1 MKYASYFSV
10 ILTCFLIIFNLVS
23 CKAFSKKSLNGNA
36 SYDEYQLNTLTDQ
49 TYLFGIQQSS
59 HNKQLYEFIVC
70 LSSEEAGA
78 DISQKRC
85 VNAYRTINNDN
96 FYIPEHLILNA
107 DFSDDILK
115 HHKHIGYAKSASA
128 IAAGAGAGFYGIK
141 LAREILETGI
151 HVIGFAALVVMG
163 VVLFVPREKVNK
175 VTEGLDV
182 NRFAIDLARSGANTF
197 SSIKVFSTDAA
208 GFINKPEETRSLMAS
223 KAYINIWGTSQSS
236 VAHYWQDIMNP
247 NFSEIDAKSI
257 VTPIPAMLPKLAQVL
272 IEMDWADSSQLKM
285 HCLPFVPNSDP
296 WAVHQGCKKLGE
308 NWDLGNAFFSY
319 SDR

>member
-1 MKYASYFSV
+1 MKYASCFSV
-10 ILTCFLIIFNLVS
+10 ILTCFLMIFNLVS

-70 LSSEEAGA
+70 LASEEAGA
-78 DISQKRC
+78 DIPQKRC
-85 VNAYRTINNDN
+85 VNAYRTTNNDN

-107 DFSDDILK
+107 DVSDDILK
-115 HHKHIGYAKSASA
+115 HHKHVGYVKSTSA
-128 IAAGAGAGFYGIK
+128 IAAGAGVGYYGIK
-141 LAREILETGI
+141 QALKIGKKI
-151 HVIGFAALVVMG
+151 IGFAALIVMG

-182 NRFAIDLARSGANTF
+182 NRFAIDLVRSGANTF
-197 SSIKVFSTDAA
+197 SSIKAFSTDAA
-208 GFINKPEETRSLMAS
+208 GFINKPEEARNLMAS
-223 KAYINIWGTSQSS
+223 KANINIWGTSQSS
-236 VAHYWQDIMNP
+236 VAHYWQDIMDP

-285 HCLPFVPNSDP
+285 HCLPFVPSSDP
-296 WAVHQGCKKLGE
+296 SAIHQGCKKLGE

-319 SDR
+319 SNR